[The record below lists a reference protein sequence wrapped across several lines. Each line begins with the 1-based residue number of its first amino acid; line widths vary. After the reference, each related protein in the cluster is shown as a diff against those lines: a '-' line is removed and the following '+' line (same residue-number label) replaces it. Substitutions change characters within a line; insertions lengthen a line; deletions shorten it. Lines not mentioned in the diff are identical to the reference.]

1 MVMLVQTGKRTVNHH
16 QLVVRK
22 KSASSKSRSEGWEY
36 RAAISLTRNITMH
49 GEQEKHRARTYLL
62 SMARVFRNYKTGSI
76 FFQALQ
82 QLPCPWRIPSVAFGS
97 CLLRSTD
104 STVQP
109 TLMNGIP
116 LEYLS
121 LFEMTDLH
129 QSHLFND
136 MLWAMMRS
144 PIYHTIRLG
153 NVFILGDG
161 LILTSTDIARWWVQ
175 QTQVPTCPLAAS

>member
-1 MVMLVQTGKRTVNHH
+1 MHWTRHRCTMMGRKHTDLRNLIERSIGFINGRYWRWKSTLMSGYSMTNMVMLVQTGKRTVNHH

-136 MLWAMMRS
+136 ML
-144 PIYHTIRLG
+144 
-153 NVFILGDG
+153 
-161 LILTSTDIARWWVQ
+161 
-175 QTQVPTCPLAAS
+175 